1 MSSTADENRIAELET
16 QVAFLEDSVSALD
29 GALIGQQLRL
39 EELTLLV
46 REMRQR
52 LQSQALKV
60 EALEVGDEPPPPH
73 Y

>member
-1 MSSTADENRIAELET
+1 MSSKADENRIAELET
-16 QVAFLEDSVSALD
+16 QVAFLEDSVSTLD
-29 GALIGQQLRL
+29 SALIAQQLRL

-46 REMRQR
+46 RDMRQR

-60 EALEVGDEPPPPH
+60 DALEDGDEPPPPH

>member
-1 MSSTADENRIAELET
+1 MSSKADENRIAELET
-16 QVAFLEDSVSALD
+16 QVAFLEDSVSTLD
-29 GALIGQQLRL
+29 SALIAQQLRL

-46 REMRQR
+46 RDMRQR

-60 EALEVGDEPPPPH
+60 EALEDGDEPPPPH